1 MSFQQGLVVIVTS
14 IKCLYIYFL
23 RNSTN
28 FPHPDL
34 FDKFK
39 TYWQQNYCKSSE
51 RVTGPI
57 KKDFCLI
64 QIIYFAKKK
73 KEETFFQPQTMASTP
88 PQLRWGHWRGCPEIW
103 QNRTK
108 LAPKMNSK
116 PPAQH
121 NTLGCFATTT
131 YILLCPSK
139 KIKETI
145 IYWVQFAKSLPSF
158 SAFIKSNC
166 VIYILSA
173 LWPRLRWLYDILL
186 WPGSIPSSVYV

>member
-23 RNSTN
+23 RNSTK

-57 KKDFCLI
+57 KKDSCLI

-108 LAPKMNSK
+108 LAPKKNSK
-116 PPAQH
+116 SPLSIIQLY
-121 NTLGCFATTT
+121 TR
-131 YILLCPSK
+131 LLCHRHIHSCL
-139 KIKETI
+139 
-145 IYWVQFAKSLPSF
+145 SLQ
-158 SAFIKSNC
+158 KDKRNH
-166 VIYILSA
+166 YISG
-173 LWPRLRWLYDILL
+173 PVRQIPPLL
-186 WPGSIPSSVYV
+186 QCLH

>member
-39 TYWQQNYCKSSE
+39 TYWQPNYCKSSE

-64 QIIYFAKKK
+64 QIIYFAKK
-73 KEETFFQPQTMASTP
+73 ERGNVFSASNH
-88 PQLRWGHWRGCPEIW
+88 GF
-103 QNRTK
+103 
-108 LAPKMNSK
+108 
-116 PPAQH
+116 
-121 NTLGCFATTT
+121 NTTATEMRA
-131 YILLCPSK
+131 LEGLSRDL
-139 KIKETI
+139 
-145 IYWVQFAKSLPSF
+145 AKSDEIGAENELETAR
-158 SAFIKSNC
+158 SA
-166 VIYILSA
+166 
-173 LWPRLRWLYDILL
+173 
-186 WPGSIPSSVYV
+186 

>member
-23 RNSTN
+23 RNSTK

-57 KKDFCLI
+57 KKDSCLI

-108 LAPKMNSK
+108 LAPKKNSK
-116 PPAQH
+116 LPAQH
-121 NTLGCFATTT
+121 NTLGYFATTT
-131 YILLCPSK
+131 YILVCPSK

-145 IYWVQFAKSLPSF
+145 IYRVQFAKSLPSF

>member
-1 MSFQQGLVVIVTS
+1 MKGWRVQLRKTS
-14 IKCLYIYFL
+14 AWYK
-23 RNSTN
+23 
-28 FPHPDL
+28 L
-34 FDKFK
+34 FI
-39 TYWQQNYCKSSE
+39 S
-51 RVTGPI
+51 
-57 KKDFCLI
+57 L
-64 QIIYFAKKK
+64 KK

-108 LAPKMNSK
+108 LAPKKNSK

-121 NTLGCFATTT
+121 NTLGCFASTT
-131 YILLCPSK
+131 YILVCPSK

-145 IYWVQFAKSLPSF
+145 IYRVQFAKSLPSF

-173 LWPRLRWLYDILL
+173 LWPCLRWLYDILPDL
-186 WPGSIPSSVYV
+186 GLYPRQYMYNVYMRVNYSLFSKADGKGGIFRLSFRDELTGDIKLG

>member
-39 TYWQQNYCKSSE
+39 TYWQPNYCKSSE

-108 LAPKMNSK
+108 LAPKMNWK

-121 NTLGCFATTT
+121 NTLGCFAITT

-145 IYWVQFAKSLPSF
+145 ISGPVRQIP
-158 SAFIKSNC
+158 
-166 VIYILSA
+166 
-173 LWPRLRWLYDILL
+173 PLL
-186 WPGSIPSSVYV
+186 QCLH